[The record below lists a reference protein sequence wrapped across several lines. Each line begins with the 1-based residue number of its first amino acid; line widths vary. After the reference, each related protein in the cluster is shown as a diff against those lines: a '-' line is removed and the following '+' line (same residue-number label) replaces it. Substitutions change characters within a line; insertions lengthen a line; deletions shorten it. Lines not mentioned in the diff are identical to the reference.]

1 MAAAAGARVEREFI
15 RAFDLQPRGR
25 YAFLLPRL
33 LPASLFGRATGWMP
47 IDARQK
53 RNYAVIA
60 TGIEFALALASLPI
74 GFTRGGISRLSAGIN
89 FVLALVSLVGAF
101 GAVRCVPVL
110 LWVHFL
116 LAWTLVGLFVLF
128 IIISVAASG
137 NGGDSEAYLLLA
149 VFAFLVV
156 DVVVG
161 VFTFRAFRALRAYER
176 LCQAEDEAAGGEGRG
191 VLARHAEVA
200 REILASSTGAS
211 RRGEVAVR
219 PAPAANDDDSDEKDA
234 DAAGDRPALPGV
246 GALPADAAEADAAIR
261 MAERVAR
268 TDGNPEGATA
278 AAKEGAGAG
287 AGAAERSL
295 CPVCMDQPQNSVF
308 VDCGH
313 GACEE
318 CANSVRRRFGHCFFC
333 RKRIV
338 SVLRVYI

>member
-25 YAFLLPRL
+25 YAFLLPRF
-33 LPASLFGRATGWMP
+33 LPPSLFNRATGWMP
-47 IDARQK
+47 IDARRA
-53 RNYAVIA
+53 RNYAVVA
-60 TGIEFALALASLPI
+60 TGIEFVLALASLPI

-101 GAVRCVPVL
+101 GAVRCVPVF
-110 LWVHFL
+110 LWLHFL

-137 NGGDSEAYLLLA
+137 NADESEAYLLLA

-156 DVVVG
+156 DIVVG

-176 LCQAEDEAAGGEGRG
+176 QCKAEDEAAGGEGRG
-191 VLARHAEVA
+191 VLARHADVA
-200 REILASSTGAS
+200 REILASEAAGG
-211 RRGEVAVR
+211 RGEIAAR
-219 PAPAANDDDSDEKDA
+219 PPRGAAGDA
-234 DAAGDRPALPGV
+234 KEEGDGGDRPALPGLAV
-246 GALPADAAEADAAIR
+246 RPTDAAAADEVIR
-261 MAERVAR
+261 RAERVACAAPA
-268 TDGNPEGATA
+268 PEGAADA
-278 AAKEGAGAG
+278 AAKEDAGGGADGPAR
-287 AGAAERSL
+287 AV
-295 CPVCMDQPQNSVF
+295 CPVCMDKPQNAVF

-318 CANSVRRRFGHCFFC
+318 CANNVRRRFGHCFFC

-338 SVLRVYI
+338 SVLRVYL